1 MAVGNRNIMRRRS
14 SAFVI
19 PCLDRNRGEACP
31 KQLIAN
37 PLDFEIAMRGSGHKI
52 GWVLWKEGR
61 EYLGNNAG
69 KLVLR
74 NSIPC
79 VEKEMAARLQDA
91 ERLSVTLYL
100 VGKEH
105 HAKLTRYDV
114 EPLILEWQR

>member
-1 MAVGNRNIMRRRS
+1 
-14 SAFVI
+14 
-19 PCLDRNRGEACP
+19 
-31 KQLIAN
+31 
-37 PLDFEIAMRGSGHKI
+37 MRGSGHEI

-61 EYLGNNAG
+61 EHLGNNAG

-79 VEKEMAARLQDA
+79 VEKEMPARLQDA
-91 ERLSVTLYL
+91 ERFSVTLYF

-105 HAKLTRYDV
+105 HAKLARYDV